1 MCVEFLE
8 QSDPSNCG
16 PVVCLKIMEL
26 FHSTKCQGRE
36 ACICFK
42 SYLLN
47 GHGGM
52 EEYGHTLLKK
62 FTEGR
67 EISCFCCDDTPQLD
81 IILLMPCCN
90 QKTHKTCVLTW
101 LKSNRPYCRKVVN
114 ILPPKWWY
122 CCPHTCLQSCKKST
136 NYPPPLPPV
145 FGWSLFEGSSISGH
159 LRLCVCVF

>member
-1 MCVEFLE
+1 
-8 QSDPSNCG
+8 
-16 PVVCLKIMEL
+16 MEL

-122 CCPHTCLQSCKKST
+122 CCPTLASSCAKI
-136 NYPPPLPPV
+136 LPTTFHHFHQFLVDCWRFRLPCGCGGTTWGASPDTRLIRV
-145 FGWSLFEGSSISGH
+145 
-159 LRLCVCVF
+159 LRQVT